1 MLFDLERDPGETVDL
16 SEDPEYAD
24 VLADLEQIV
33 WAGITG
39 DPAPDRFTEWA
50 TPGGPGAPTAA

>member
-1 MLFDLERDPGETVDL
+1 MLFDLERDPGETVDH